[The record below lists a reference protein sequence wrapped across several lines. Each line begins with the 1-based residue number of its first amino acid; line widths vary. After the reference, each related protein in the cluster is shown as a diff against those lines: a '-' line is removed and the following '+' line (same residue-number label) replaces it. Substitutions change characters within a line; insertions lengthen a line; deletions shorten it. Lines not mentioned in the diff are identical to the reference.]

1 VDGYLIITLVVKAGD
16 DPARARSN
24 AIGWLNEWVTDR
36 TLGGFDGEPNRP
48 GALLHYSVHDESED
62 GALIAQAAV
71 MVSDGMHAAACKAFD
86 DTLAWLGPQSDRS
99 ALRAA
104 VKAALNYSA

>member
-1 VDGYLIITLVVKAGD
+1 MITLVVKAGD

-24 AIGWLNEWVTDR
+24 AIGRLNEWVTDR
-36 TLGGFDGEPNRP
+36 TLGGFNGEPNRP
-48 GALLHYSVHDESED
+48 GALLHYSVHDDTETAD
-62 GALIAQAAV
+62 VAAQAAV
-71 MVSDGMHAAACKAFD
+71 VVSDGMHAAACKAFD
-86 DTLAWLGPQSDRS
+86 DTLAWLGPQCDRS